1 LTVRD
6 GIVAVCGRSP
16 KGTKPSVSFPLET
29 LSSLPADS
37 NALDSIGRL
46 TDDLVVQRRDRRRQP
61 MELFTKLFGTWL
73 VFVYHCFDRIVLSG
87 YLMGLQRPGQ
97 VVFWLQH
104 VLGVEAVTKEL
115 LSHRTQDYISWV
127 ESFARN
133 RKIPVEWAEKDTRK
147 EDYVQPFLRR
157 MERAGCYGVYFIFQA
172 MEQGWTFRPGRQLV
186 KRNAPE
192 ADYPILH
199 KHRARY
205 RYFYFYL
212 RDEVLGP
219 MVLRM
224 GTFIPFEASYYLNG
238 HSYIEQELNRR
249 QVSFRKDDKCAQHR
263 KSVDS

>member
-1 LTVRD
+1 
-6 GIVAVCGRSP
+6 
-16 KGTKPSVSFPLET
+16 LET